1 MKKLIKKSIAAL
13 FAALCVSVLA
23 INALASER
31 PTVSSDGLHTC
42 YIKVERNYDY
52 AYEVLEIVNKER
64 DQLGIGPVT
73 MNKTLL
79 DAAMIRAA
87 ETAVYYSHTRPDNSY
102 FNSALPELIILENI
116 AAGYE
121 TP

>member
-23 INALASER
+23 INAFASEN
-31 PTVSSDGLHTC
+31 PTLSADGLHTC
-42 YIKVERNYDY
+42 YIKVDRNYDL

-79 DAAMIRAA
+79 DAAIFLPSNVRLKQN
-87 ETAVYYSHTRPDNSY
+87 AVICSLSLFQN
-102 FNSALPELIILENI
+102 FNVWWVWISIKKIIC
-116 AAGYE
+116 
-121 TP
+121 